1 MENWKFALTS
11 IWSHK
16 MRSFLTMLGIIIGV
30 AAVVVIMALGNG
42 MKEQVISS
50 FSKDQQDIQ
59 LYYQPEESEEDGFM
73 FPGAFYGEDATQ
85 IKEEWLPSLLE
96 IDGVENYYVTNGA
109 NDTVSYGNKKAES
122 VNLIGGNLTYFDV
135 KDYKVLAGRSFRAE
149 DYQTYASI
157 IMVDQTLAEK
167 LFGDM
172 TSALNQIVTVGSRS
186 FLIIGVF
193 EDPDAGTSIYGMKS
207 GGSALMT
214 NVQLAAEFG
223 TPEVG
228 SAYIHI
234 KDVKQA
240 TNIGNLAAAKLT
252 EISGVAEKGGKF
264 TTFDMSGL
272 VEDINSQFG
281 IMTTIIGSIAGIS
294 LLVGGIGVMNIML
307 VSVTERTREIGLRKA
322 LGATRFKILNQ
333 FLIEAMV
340 LTMIGGAI
348 GLGIAFGLTKI
359 LEGVFAAN
367 PDMAMPV
374 RVSLDVGLGAML
386 FSAFIGVVF
395 GILPANKASKLNP
408 IEALRY
414 E

>member
-1 MENWKFALTS
+1 
-11 IWSHK
+11 

-50 FSKDQQDIQ
+50 FSKDQQDLQ
-59 LYYQPEESEEDGFM
+59 LYYQANETEEDGMF
-73 FPGAFYGEDATQ
+73 FPGMVYGDDATQ
-85 IKEEWLPSLLE
+85 IKEEWLIPLKE

-109 NDTVSYGNKKAES
+109 SDSVSFANKKADS
-122 VNLIGGNLTYFDV
+122 VNLIGGNQTYFEV
-135 KDYKVLAGRSFRAE
+135 KDYKVLAGRLFRAE
-149 DYQTYASI
+149 DFRTYASI

-172 TSALNQIVTVGSRS
+172 NSAVNQIVTIGSRS

-193 EDPDAGTSIYGMKS
+193 EDPNAGSAFYGITSD
-207 GGSALMT
+207 GSALMT

-223 TPEVG
+223 SSEVG

-234 KDVKQA
+234 TDPKRA
-240 TNIGNLAAAKLT
+240 TEIGNEAANKLT
-252 EISGVAEKGGKF
+252 EISGISEKGGKF
-264 TTFDMSGL
+264 TTFDMSAI
-272 VEDINSQFG
+272 VADINNQFG

-322 LGATRFKILNQ
+322 LGATRFKVLNQ

-340 LTMIGGAI
+340 LTMIGGGI
-348 GLGIAFGLTKI
+348 GLVLAFGI
-359 LEGVFAAN
+359 VQVLENMMAAN
-367 PDMAMPV
+367 PETALPLA
-374 RVSLDVGLGAML
+374 VSLDVALGAMA
-386 FSAFIGVVF
+386 FSAIIGIIF